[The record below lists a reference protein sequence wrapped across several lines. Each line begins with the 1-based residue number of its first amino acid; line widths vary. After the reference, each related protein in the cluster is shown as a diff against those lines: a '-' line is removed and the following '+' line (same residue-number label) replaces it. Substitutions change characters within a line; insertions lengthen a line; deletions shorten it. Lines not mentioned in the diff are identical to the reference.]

1 MRDNIKM
8 HLQEVGW
15 EDMDWIALAQDRDM
29 WWALVNVVMNLRL
42 SYSVGRP

>member
-1 MRDNIKM
+1 MGDNIKM

-29 WWALVNVVMNLRL
+29 WWPLVNVVMNLRL
-42 SYSVGRP
+42 PYCVGRH